1 MAISRPVQD
10 IIEHGNRLFT
20 DKEPLNIHCQE
31 LAEHFYYDRA
41 DFTGSLNIGDDFAAG
56 SFTSRAAIYR
66 RELGDSY
73 RTFLRPPDFFE
84 VKALDDDRNKR
95 SDAREW
101 LQYATKL
108 QRSAMYRQGA
118 FFTRATNIGDHD
130 HVTFGQA
137 VLDVCPTKERNALYY
152 KAWHFRDVAWAED
165 YTGAISDIHRN
176 ETCDLINVVQLFGDK
191 VPEKLRKDVGTTP
204 RRKIKLR
211 HVVVPSGSYDL
222 GYTPRKGHDWAS
234 LWVMPEEGEVL
245 ENIGR
250 AYRGYVI
257 PRAATVSGS
266 QYARSPF
273 TSIILPDARTTQAIE
288 RILLEAGEKA
298 IDPPML
304 GQLDVV
310 RSDIG
315 LYAGGITWLDAQYD
329 ERLGE
334 GLRPINIDTSALP
347 HGSDMAAR
355 FDMVIR
361 EGMMRNQIS
370 LPDTSGKTAYEVRK
384 IVEQQMRAHIPI
396 FEPVEV
402 EYNEP
407 LCAET
412 FAVMRAMGAFPVDE
426 IPQSLQNS
434 SIEFSFKSP
443 IKELEDDGMRHK
455 FIEGMELLSV
465 AAKVDPLVAK
475 LPNAVEISKDLLRG
489 TGWKESWINDEKALA
504 KASEAMDAELQA
516 QGQAEAVG
524 GVAAAAGKAAPMVK
538 AMADMGQAA

>member
-41 DFTGSLNIGDDFAAG
+41 AFTGTLNIGDDFAAG

-108 QRSAMYRQGA
+108 QRSTMYRQGA

-191 VPEKLRKDVGTTP
+191 VPEKLRKDADKTP

-222 GYTPRKGHDWAS
+222 GYTPRKGQDWAS
-234 LWVMPEEGEVL
+234 LWVMPEEGEVI
-245 ENIGR
+245 ENIAR
-250 AYRGYVI
+250 SYRGYVI

-298 IDPPML
+298 IDPPMI

-310 RSDIG
+310 RSDVG

-396 FEPVEV
+396 FEPVET

-455 FIEGMELLSV
+455 FVEGMELLSV

-489 TGWKESWINDEKALA
+489 AGWKESWINDEKALA